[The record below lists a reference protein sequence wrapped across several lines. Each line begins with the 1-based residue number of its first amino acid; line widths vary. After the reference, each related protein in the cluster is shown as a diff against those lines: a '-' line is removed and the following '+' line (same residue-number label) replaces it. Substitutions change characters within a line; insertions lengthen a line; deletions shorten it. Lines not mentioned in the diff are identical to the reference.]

1 MIILVSREV
10 NLIFVTKLL
19 CFDYVLDIYCAME
32 VAMLRQAFRQTV
44 IYSSRKLLLQI
55 SLLIPV

>member
-10 NLIFVTKLL
+10 NLVFVTKLL

-44 IYSSRKLLLQI
+44 STPQESFRFRYHY
-55 SLLIPV
+55 